1 MISGK
6 TAYSGFA
13 SVCAIFMAI
22 AVSQSR
28 ADIESVTIAMP
39 MSVAFYVLDVS
50 ETTVGLPTPSTFTFT
65 AAHLNTGH
73 SMRISAKAGATTF
86 AGPSG
91 TQIPASNI
99 SWTVSGA
106 SGGSGVAG
114 TLDASSYHDLFD
126 SISNPSQGRCD
137 ITFSLAPLP
146 SRVRAG
152 LHSLNIIWKVES
164 LGY

>member
-1 MISGK
+1 MNSGM
-6 TAYSGFA
+6 AAHSGFA
-13 SVCAIFMAI
+13 SLCAVAIVI

-28 ADIESVTIAMP
+28 ADIESVTIDMP
-39 MSVAFYVLDVS
+39 VSVAFYVLDMS
-50 ETTVGLPTPSTFTFT
+50 ETTVGVPTPTTFTFT

-99 SWTVSGA
+99 SWSVSGA

-114 TLDASSYHDLFD
+114 MLDASSYRDLFD
-126 SISNPSQGRCD
+126 SITNPSQGRCD
-137 ITFSLAPLP
+137 ITFKLAPLP
-146 SRVRAG
+146 AHVHAG
-152 LHSLNIIWKVES
+152 MHSLNIVWKVES